1 MLLLLACISTALS
14 FVYLN
19 QSHNTAFLLLLGLL
33 YGSLY
38 GKMEKSVSKFLVT
51 LRFIFENRIHRIL
64 HARSREA
71 TIRIVI

>member
-14 FVYLN
+14 FVYFVYF
-19 QSHNTAFLLLLGLL
+19 AFLLLLGLL

-38 GKMEKSVSKFLVT
+38 GKMEKSVSQFLVT